1 MEERKSYGMV
11 VLFVSV
17 FVVFLVS
24 IMSYSLWRD
33 RQVNAF
39 MTTNRAWGIQCDT
52 VSQTAWLVR
61 DGERVDL
68 QINHLPLYCS
78 GYRFEARDYAGTVPR
93 QLDKYSVYQHLSRQ
107 SQ

>member
-33 RQVNAF
+33 KQISAF
-39 MTTNRAWGIQCDT
+39 MATNRAWGIQCDRI
-52 VSQTAWLVR
+52 SQVAWVVR
-61 DGERVDL
+61 GGERVNLTITD
-68 QINHLPLYCS
+68 LPLYCS
-78 GYRFEARDYAGTVPR
+78 GYRFELRNGQGEVIHL
-93 QLDKYSVYQHLSRQ
+93 LDKHAAYQQLSRQ
-107 SQ
+107 PH